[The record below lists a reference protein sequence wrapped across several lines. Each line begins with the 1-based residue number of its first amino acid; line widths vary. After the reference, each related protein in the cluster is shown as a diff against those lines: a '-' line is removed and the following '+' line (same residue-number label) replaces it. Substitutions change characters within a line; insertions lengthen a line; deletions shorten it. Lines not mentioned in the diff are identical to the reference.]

1 MAAAVHSL
9 AGGLAFGAVLL
20 LALTAYRKQI
30 CWMEI
35 SEKSAPSSHMPL
47 AKTKPPFYAR
57 PIYRCLSGAFGGFL
71 LFSGVYIF
79 LFAETTFAI
88 RCAATA
94 VFLLLGGNAVS
105 SAWQARE
112 PWISKIGPL
121 P

>member
-1 MAAAVHSL
+1 M
-9 AGGLAFGAVLL
+9 
-20 LALTAYRKQI
+20 T
-30 CWMEI
+30 
-35 SEKSAPSSHMPL
+35 SADHQ
-47 AKTKPPFYAR
+47 PPFYAR
-57 PIYRCLSGAFGGFL
+57 PIYRWLSGAFGVFL
-71 LFSGVYIF
+71 LFSGIYIF

-105 SAWQARE
+105 SAWQAKE